1 MKYLS
6 RISITFILIF
16 MLHLSAKSQTLYGD
30 VQTFSQLQL
39 RGSART
45 QAMGGVNNALGA
57 DISSTV
63 GNPAGLGLY
72 RFSEL
77 SISPALN
84 FATSNSTFLEEN
96 TRDSKANFNIA
107 TMGGVFNYTKDD
119 IVPDKWRGYSFG
131 ISINRTNSFHR
142 NIAYQGLNNTNSM
155 IDFFAQSALGYSTAA
170 LDDQFNSGLIADD
183 AGLAWSTYL
192 IDTNGNNL
200 TNLNRNFVG
209 FDTSWYN
216 INTGRPY
223 GLNQKQ
229 EIKVKG
235 SMYQVDFALGANYDD
250 KIYIGGAIGI
260 VTANNTV
267 ERTFTESPQTPR
279 NPEILRNY
287 TVKETLNLSGL
298 GINARVGVIA
308 RPNDILRLGA
318 TIQTPTTFSFTEK
331 YTKELTANFTGYM
344 LGNYQLVREQAKLG
358 PFEDFRYNLTTPWR
372 FGGGASVFVSKKGF
386 IAADVEYVLYD
397 RATMKSR
404 TVGINI
410 DSENDFIKN
419 FYQPTL
425 NYSIGV
431 EYRINAV
438 ALRLGFSQQG
448 NPLRQPDDLNR
459 SVTYITTGIGTRT
472 DTYFFDVALV
482 NGRYEDS
489 FSPYT
494 LNNNTQPRAVVKNIF
509 TNVICSMG
517 MFF

>member
-1 MKYLS
+1 MIRFRQIAL
-6 RISITFILIF
+6 TFGLF
-16 MLHLSAKSQTLYGD
+16 FTVQLATKAQTLYGD

-57 DISSTV
+57 DIASTL

-77 SISPALN
+77 SISPSLS
-84 FATSNSTFLEEN
+84 FANSTSSFLGEN
-96 TRDSKANFNIA
+96 TSDSKASFNI
-107 TMGGVFNYTKDD
+107 TTLGGVFNYTKDD
-119 IVPDKWRGYSFG
+119 IVPDKLRGYSFG
-131 ISINRTNSFHR
+131 ISINRINSFHR
-142 NIAYQGLNNTNSM
+142 NMAYQGLNTTNSM
-155 IDFFAQSALGYSTAA
+155 IDYFAQSASGYSTRA
-170 LDDQFNSGLIADD
+170 LDEQFKSGLISDD
-183 AGLAWSTYL
+183 AGLAWATYL

-223 GLNQKQ
+223 GLNQRQ

-235 SMYQVDFALGANYDD
+235 SMYQVDLALGTNYDD

-260 VTANNTV
+260 VIASNTI
-267 ERTFTESPQTPR
+267 EKTFTERPETPQ
-279 NPEILRNY
+279 NPEVLRNY
-287 TVKETLNLSGL
+287 TVKETLSLSGL

-318 TIQTPTTFSFTEK
+318 TIQTPTAFSFAEQ
-331 YTKELTANFTGYM
+331 YNKELTANFTGYM

-372 FGGGASVFVSKKGF
+372 LGGGASVFLNKKGF
-386 IAADVEYVLYD
+386 IAADVEYVLYN
-397 RATMKSR
+397 RATMRSR
-404 TVGINI
+404 TEGVNI

-419 FYQPTL
+419 FYKPTL
-425 NYSIGV
+425 NYSIGG
-431 EYRINAV
+431 EYRMNAV

-448 NPLRQPDDLNR
+448 NPLRRPDDLDR

-482 NGRYEDS
+482 NGRFEDS
-489 FSPYT
+489 FSPYN
-494 LNNNTQPRAVVKNIF
+494 LNKNTQPRAVVKNTF
-509 TNVICSMG
+509 TNVICSVG